1 MTGLTARISAR
12 NRAWLAAISIATL
25 TATMTVPAQA
35 QDQRDEQ
42 VILVA
47 DSVFLQANNL
57 LTATGNIEA
66 FYGDTK
72 LTASK
77 IIYDGATDTISI
89 EGPIE
94 LTGPDGFQVFASM
107 AELDADLKNG
117 LIKSARL
124 VLNEQLEV
132 RAQEMRR
139 VNGRRSELHK
149 ATATSCKT
157 CENGEPPL
165 WQIRAK
171 KVTHDQDEQQLYFDQ
186 AQFRVFDVPIFY
198 VPRLRLPDPTLERA
212 TGFLIPSIRAR
223 SRLGTGIRIPY
234 FIAIGDHK
242 DLTLTPYIATNT
254 RTLEWGYRQ
263 AFRNGDISFEGAI
276 SKDDFSG
283 YDSRAYVFGS
293 GQFDLKRDYKLSF
306 QIQRV
311 SDASYLPDYD
321 YSSQDRLSSDITI
334 SRVNRSENTQL
345 SITNFETI
353 RTGED
358 NETIPSWVVSARKQ
372 KRFSPA
378 LIGGEALWE
387 LEAHSHYRISSA
399 DTVGRD
405 VNRVNAAID
414 WRKNWV
420 FGSGLELGTQAGMAL
435 DVIDTHQD
443 STVSDRSYMELT
455 PSTSVT
461 LRYPWI
467 KRAGNG
473 ATYVVEP
480 IAQVGWSG
488 GTLRAGSP
496 NTIAN
501 DESTRVEF
509 DEGNLL
515 SLSRFP
521 SDDRREHGFVAA
533 WGLNW
538 SRFAED
544 WSTHLTFGQVVRDET
559 HPDFTASSGLQSTTS
574 DFLVAAKFENASG
587 LQFSTRALIDGI
599 EGLNKA
605 EARGGWHNDKLALD
619 ATYIWLD
626 GDLEEDRPND
636 LSEWN
641 FDGSYRMGQHWTG
654 LANWRYDVASRA
666 TAEAG
671 VGVQYRNECVKA
683 KFEVSRRF
691 TSSSAVQPATDYS
704 FLVEILGFS
713 SKTIDKTYARTCN

>member
-1 MTGLTARISAR
+1 
-12 NRAWLAAISIATL
+12 
-25 TATMTVPAQA
+25 MTVPAQA

-254 RTLEWGYRQ
+254 RTLEWRYRQ

-420 FGSGLELGTQAGMAL
+420 FGSGLELGTQAGIAL

-488 GTLRAGSP
+488 GSLRAGSSI
-496 NTIAN
+496 TIAN

-626 GDLEEDRPND
+626 GDLEEDRPDD